1 MKKDSKEI
9 ELLKQEYKEKIQK
22 AKQKEKEKKE
32 KLYKKLGS
40 EIISLLDKDDFRN
53 LFFDYIQK
61 NNLEKIK
68 SLCNEVDDF
77 FNINYTNNKE
87 DKSN

>member
-1 MKKDSKEI
+1 MRKDSKEI

-22 AKQKEKEKKE
+22 AKQKEKERKE
-32 KLYKKLGS
+32 KLCKKLGF

-68 SLCNEVDDF
+68 SLCNEIDDF
-77 FNINYTNNKE
+77 FNVNYANNKE
-87 DKSN
+87 DRNN

>member
-1 MKKDSKEI
+1 
-9 ELLKQEYKEKIQK
+9 KQEYKEKIQK